1 MKRNRLKI
9 TMESRIHGDV
19 YVRFGGE
26 RLETYRPKG
35 RQGAL
40 RLACGTGKTLIMCV
54 AAFEMKRLGLADKPM
69 IIGLKSNV
77 HDIADTFKRAY
88 PNAKVLYPGKE
99 DFTPEKR
106 VGIFH
111 DIKNNN
117 WDCIILTHDQF
128 GKIPQSP
135 EIQQEIYNKEIES
148 IEENLTVFEQQGNE
162 VSGWIIRGLEKRKE
176 NLQAKLEK
184 LEDTIKGR
192 TDDVVDFKQMGIDH
206 LFVDESHYQNF
217 LSFPILRDNWLIF
230 IDFSLIQFGLFMDSF
245 VRKEAPCL
253 QA

>member
-40 RLACGTGKTLIMCV
+40 RLACGTGKTLIMCT
-54 AAFEMKRLGLADKPM
+54 AAFEMKRLGLANKPM

-106 VGIFH
+106 IGIFH
-111 DIKNNN
+111 DIKKQQLGLHHTDTRPVRENTPVSRNTAGN
-117 WDCIILTHDQF
+117 ICAGNKQHRREPRRIRAA
-128 GKIPQSP
+128 GK
-135 EIQQEIYNKEIES
+135 
-148 IEENLTVFEQQGNE
+148 
-162 VSGWIIRGLEKRKE
+162 
-176 NLQAKLEK
+176 
-184 LEDTIKGR
+184 
-192 TDDVVDFKQMGIDH
+192 
-206 LFVDESHYQNF
+206 
-217 LSFPILRDNWLIF
+217 
-230 IDFSLIQFGLFMDSF
+230 
-245 VRKEAPCL
+245 
-253 QA
+253 